1 MSRNHRGRPHTQAP
15 PGYITVPEAAEILG
29 VSAQTVRNR
38 INNKSLPGKIAPL
51 LSGERRYFVERKA
64 VQEGLTWSSGVSV
77 DELAASLDTMRE
89 QQEELKRSV
98 REILVAVR
106 NETPMAHSDKQVSAN
121 DGTGREESRE
131 WGIAYERVDDQEFL
145 DLLGRDV
152 RGQSTQEERS
162 FLRSPENLQLWRNGL
177 KAILSDLETQ
187 NIQRKAD
194 AEAFR
199 TDCMRKGPSGK
210 QEWFD
215 YKAEWD
221 AWKGGAAR
229 FKRSVQMNLA
239 EAKQLAQEHQ
249 QYDEKERFRQLLVES
264 LNFLNQDE
272 AITYKHT
279 PTRDALREKISSAL
293 YKKHK

>member
-1 MSRNHRGRPHTQAP
+1 MQ
-15 PGYITVPEAAEILG
+15 ED
-29 VSAQTVRNR
+29 
-38 INNKSLPGKIAPL
+38 LP
-51 LSGERRYFVERKA
+51 
-64 VQEGLTWSSGVSV
+64 WSSGVSV

-89 QQEELKRSV
+89 QQEELERTV

-106 NETPMAHSDKQVSAN
+106 NETPIAHSDKQASTN
-121 DGTGREESRE
+121 GGTAREESRE
-131 WGIAYERVDDQEFL
+131 WGIAYEGADDPEFL

-162 FLRSPENLQLWRNGL
+162 FLRSPPNLQLWRNGL

-221 AWKGGAAR
+221 AWKGGASSVA
-229 FKRSVQMNLA
+229 FK
-239 EAKQLAQEHQ
+239 
-249 QYDEKERFRQLLVES
+249 
-264 LNFLNQDE
+264 
-272 AITYKHT
+272 
-279 PTRDALREKISSAL
+279 
-293 YKKHK
+293 